1 MLQMR
6 AAHRGI
12 VSCPR
17 RGLSRVESAL
27 YFGISPSKFDE
38 LRKDGRVPPPRLIDG
53 RKVWDV
59 RELDIAFEAFPLES
73 NDNSDD
79 WTASV

>member
-1 MLQMR
+1 MT
-6 AAHRGI
+6 AAQI
-12 VSCPR
+12 TSCAAPR

-59 RELDIAFEAFPLES
+59 KELDIAFEEFPLES
-73 NDNSDD
+73 NDNSED